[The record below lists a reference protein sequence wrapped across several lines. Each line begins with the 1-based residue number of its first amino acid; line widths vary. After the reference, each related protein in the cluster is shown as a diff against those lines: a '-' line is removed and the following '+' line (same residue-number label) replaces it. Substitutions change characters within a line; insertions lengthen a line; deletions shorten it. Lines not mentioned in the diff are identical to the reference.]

1 MGDKNKQDTY
11 VNVALEGAAE
21 EVVQRYGSAVKE
33 HFVAYSG
40 VDNETG
46 EQLKKGLKDIAKSK
60 VNPDYAKTNIKQQA
74 GFAAENKYTAR
85 QNAER
90 IINKD
95 KSRVHNTDVKGSG
108 SYNEL
113 FDHIITDENG
123 IVISQEQMKFVGSDP
138 KACLE
143 KLASKKFQKYLDSD
157 ATITV
162 PSDYYDG
169 ILEEAKKSIES
180 LEEQLKH
187 AKENGNEEL
196 AKSIQEK
203 IDKYKKIKAS
213 IKNSGVSNDEA
224 LEARLHPKIS
234 TAKDVLKVA
243 HRAGKEQ
250 AVYGAA
256 IGGGISMVKNIV
268 AVVKGDK
275 NPEEAGLSLI
285 KDTGVAA
292 GTSYATAFAGSV
304 IKGGMQNSAS
314 ETVQSLAKTN
324 LAATI
329 VTTTLETGKTLKSY
343 FTGDISGLECLEELG
358 EKGVGQLSSA
368 MFAAAGQILIPV
380 PGVGAMI
387 GAIIGSMAGY
397 ALSTALYKE
406 LLGSLKEAK
415 LAHEER
421 LSVEKECEEVIKM
434 IVQFR
439 EEMNESIEKYL
450 KDMRKTFSTELE
462 NAEKA
467 IWNDD
472 IDAFI
477 SAANNMSVKLG
488 KKPQF
493 NTFKEFDAFMGTET
507 ALKL

>member
-1 MGDKNKQDTY
+1 MEKKEKQSTY
-11 VNVALEGAAE
+11 INVALEGAAE

-33 HFVAYSG
+33 HFVAYDG
-40 VDNETG
+40 IDNETG
-46 EQLKKGLKDIAKSK
+46 KQLKRGLKDIAKAK
-60 VNPDYAKTNIKQQA
+60 VNPEYKDTNLKQQA

-95 KSRVHNTDVKGSG
+95 KTRVHNTDVKGSG

-143 KLASKKFQKYLDSD
+143 KLASKKFQKYLDAD

-169 ILEEAKKSIES
+169 ILKEAKKSIES

-196 AKSIQEK
+196 AKSIQER

-213 IKNSGVSNDEA
+213 VKDSGVSNKEA
-224 LEARLHPKIS
+224 MEARLHPKVS
-234 TAKDVLKVA
+234 TAKDVVKVA
-243 HRAGKEQ
+243 HRAGMEQ

-268 AVVKGDK
+268 AVVKGEK
-275 NPEEAGLSLI
+275 NTEEAGLSLI

-358 EKGVGQLSSA
+358 EKGVGQLSAA
-368 MFAAAGQILIPV
+368 MFAAVGQILIPV
-380 PGVGAMI
+380 PVVGAMI
-387 GAIIGSMAGY
+387 GSMVGY
-397 ALSTALYKE
+397 ALSSACYKE
-406 LLGSLKEAK
+406 LLGALKEAK

-421 LSVEKECEEVIKM
+421 MRIEKECEEAIKM

-439 EEMNESIEKYL
+439 EEMNEAIEQYL
-450 KDMRKTFSTELE
+450 KDMRETFSSELE
-462 NAEKA
+462 KGEKE
-467 IWNDD
+467 IWKDD

-493 NTFKEFDAFMGTET
+493 STFKEFDAFMGTET

>member
-1 MGDKNKQDTY
+1 MSKDKEKTY
-11 VNVALEGAAE
+11 INVALEGAAT

-46 EQLKKGLKDIAKSK
+46 EQLKKGLKDIAKAK
-60 VNPDYAKTNIKQQA
+60 VNPEYKDTNLKQQA

-85 QNAER
+85 QNAEN
-90 IINKD
+90 IINKNET
-95 KSRVHNTDVKGSG
+95 RVHNTDVKGSG

-143 KLASKKFQKYLDSD
+143 RLESKKFQKYLDAD
-157 ATITV
+157 AKITV
-162 PSDYYDG
+162 PSDYYQG
-169 ILEEAKKSIES
+169 ILEEAQKSIDS

-187 AKENGNEEL
+187 AKESGNTEL
-196 AKSIQEK
+196 EKSLKERL
-203 IDKYKKIKAS
+203 DKYKKIKAS
-213 IKNSGVSNDEA
+213 VKDSGVSNDEA

-234 TAKDVLKVA
+234 TAKDIVKVA
-243 HRAGKEQ
+243 HRAGVEQ
-250 AVYGAA
+250 AVYGTA

-268 AVVKGDK
+268 AVVKGEK

-343 FTGDISGLECLEELG
+343 FTGDISGVECLEELG
-358 EKGVGQLSSA
+358 EKGVGQLSA
-368 MFAAAGQILIPV
+368 TMFAAAGQILIPIPV
-380 PGVGAMI
+380 VGAMI
-387 GAIIGSMAGY
+387 GSMVGY
-397 ALSTALYKE
+397 ALSSACYKE
-406 LLGSLKEAK
+406 LLGALKEAK

-421 LSVEKECEEVIKM
+421 LRIEKECEEAIKM

-439 EEMNESIEKYL
+439 EEMNEAIEQYL
-450 KDMRKTFSTELE
+450 KDMRETFSSELE
-462 NAEKA
+462 KGEKE
-467 IWNDD
+467 IWKDD

-493 NTFKEFDAFMGTET
+493 STFKEFDAFMGTET
-507 ALKL
+507 TLKL

>member
-1 MGDKNKQDTY
+1 MSKDKEKTY
-11 VNVALEGAAE
+11 INVALEGAAT

-46 EQLKKGLKDIAKSK
+46 EQLKKGLKDIAKAK
-60 VNPDYAKTNIKQQA
+60 VNPEYKDTNLKQQA

-85 QNAER
+85 QNAEN
-90 IINKD
+90 IINKNET
-95 KSRVHNTDVKGSG
+95 RVHNTDVKGSG

-143 KLASKKFQKYLDSD
+143 RLESKKFQKYLDAD
-157 ATITV
+157 AKITV
-162 PSDYYDG
+162 PSDYYQG
-169 ILEEAKKSIES
+169 ILEEAQKSIDS

-187 AKENGNEEL
+187 AKESGNTEL
-196 AKSIQEK
+196 EKSLKERL
-203 IDKYKKIKAS
+203 DKYKKIKAS
-213 IKNSGVSNDEA
+213 VKDSGVSNDEA

-234 TAKDVLKVA
+234 TAKDIVKVA
-243 HRAGKEQ
+243 HRAGVEQ
-250 AVYGAA
+250 AVYGTA

-268 AVVKGDK
+268 AVVKGEK

-343 FTGDISGLECLEELG
+343 FTGDISGVECLEELG
-358 EKGVGQLSSA
+358 EKGVGQLSA
-368 MFAAAGQILIPV
+368 TMFAAAGQILIPIPV
-380 PGVGAMI
+380 VGAMI
-387 GAIIGSMAGY
+387 GSMVGY
-397 ALSTALYKE
+397 ALSSACYKE
-406 LLGSLKEAK
+406 LLGALKEAK

-421 LSVEKECEEVIKM
+421 LRIEKECEEAIKM

-439 EEMNESIEKYL
+439 EEMNEAIEQYL
-450 KDMRKTFSTELE
+450 KDMRETFSSELE
-462 NAEKA
+462 KGEKE
-467 IWNDD
+467 IWKDD

-493 NTFKEFDAFMGTET
+493 STFKEFDAFMGTET